1 MSSPDAGNSVWNE
14 EEFDAVLNE
23 FNVVIDDLSCSA
35 KTGVQYEEHLNQMK
49 RMGATSA
56 MDSGIDDPEST
67 GSSAGS
73 SLNCSVEELNSMDT
87 TTTKAKL
94 GDTKDLED
102 FIADLDQTLAEM
114 M

>member
-56 MDSGIDDPEST
+56 MDSGIDDPET
-67 GSSAGS
+67 
-73 SLNCSVEELNSMDT
+73 
-87 TTTKAKL
+87 KL